1 MGNTAQQIAE
11 MVDILPENDQQLAFE
26 LIRKLVLAWDP
37 DYTRLTSKE
46 ATALA
51 EAEKNFADGEYFT
64 DDEINWN

>member
-1 MGNTAQQIAE
+1 MGSTAQQIAE

-37 DYTRLTSKE
+37 DYTRLTPKE
-46 ATALA
+46 EKALA

>member
-1 MGNTAQQIAE
+1 MGNTA
-11 MVDILPENDQQLAFE
+11 QQLAFE

-37 DYTRLTSKE
+37 DYNRLTPKE
-46 ATALA
+46 AEALA